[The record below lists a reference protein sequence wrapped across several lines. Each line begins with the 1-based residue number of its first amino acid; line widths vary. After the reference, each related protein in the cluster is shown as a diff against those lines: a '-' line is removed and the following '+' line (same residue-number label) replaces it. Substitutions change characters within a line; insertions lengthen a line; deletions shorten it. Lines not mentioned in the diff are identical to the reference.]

1 MIDKQSYPAFFF
13 FFGVWV
19 GGVVFWV
26 KRLILKC
33 KFRTK
38 EGKIHSSDNENE
50 EISSLEA
57 VLNVSKSFV
66 SQLVLYVVS
75 HEDI

>member
-1 MIDKQSYPAFFF
+1 MC
-13 FFGVWV
+13 GV
-19 GGVVFWV
+19 GGGGGGVFWV

-33 KFRTK
+33 KFRTR
-38 EGKIHSSDNENE
+38 EGKIHCSDNENE

-75 HEDI
+75 HGDI

>member
-1 MIDKQSYPAFFF
+1 M
-13 FFGVWV
+13 
-19 GGVVFWV
+19 

-33 KFRTK
+33 KFRTR
-38 EGKIHSSDNENE
+38 EGKIHCSDNENE